1 MGVASSGGNS
11 FVSAAVSDDM
21 SGETRSGM
29 FGGSLGMGNSGWTVN
44 FGGRGLNVQ
53 GGATEVPGLA
63 GIPWLWIAAGVAAWW
78 IWKKG

>member
-1 MGVASSGGNS
+1 MGIASSGGNS

-29 FGGSLGMGNSGWTVN
+29 FGGWLGLGNTGWTVN
-44 FGGRGLNVQ
+44 FGGEGINFQ
-53 GGATEVPGLA
+53 GGATSPPA